1 MGNVKVGLTIGSADV
16 LSAPISVSLSSSL
29 SVDSGNIQ
37 RVKVNG
43 TYVSGAAQTIYKA
56 NDKTSGAYI
65 YVRNLQTADTDTVTI
80 YEAGN
85 SVAIA
90 VLKGGEFMFLP
101 VSLGVTLEAKVST
114 ADDLIEYGVFGTDSS
129 AVRYS

>member
-1 MGNVKVGLTIGSADV
+1 MGRVSVSLSLSSADV
-16 LSAPISVSLSSSL
+16 LSSPVALDLKSFLSA
-29 SVDSGNIQ
+29 DSGNIQ

-43 TYVSGAAQTIYKA
+43 TLSAGTAQTVYKA
-56 NDKTSGAYI
+56 NDKTSGAYL
-65 YVRNLQTADTDTVTI
+65 YVRNLQTTDTDTVTI
-80 YEAGN
+80 FEAGN
-85 SVAIA
+85 NVAIA

-114 ADDLIEYGVFGTDSS
+114 QDDLIEYGVFGSDSS

>member
-1 MGNVKVGLTIGSADV
+1 MGRVKVGLSVDTSDV
-16 LSAPISVSLSSSL
+16 LSAPISLSLNSFL
-29 SVDSGNIQ
+29 SADSGNLQ

-43 TYVSGAAQTIYKA
+43 AYVTGAAQTVYKA
-56 NDKTSGAYI
+56 NDKTSGAYV
-65 YVRNLQTADTDTVTI
+65 YVRNLQTADTDTVTV

-114 ADDLIEYGVFGTDSS
+114 ADDMIEYGVFGSDSS

>member
-1 MGNVKVGLTIGSADV
+1 MGSVKVGLTISTADV
-16 LSAPISVSLSSSL
+16 LSAPIAVSLSSAL
-29 SVDSGNIQ
+29 SADSGNMQ

-43 TYVSGAAQTIYKA
+43 TYITGAAQTIYKA
-56 NDKTSGAYI
+56 NDKTSGAYV

-85 SVAIA
+85 DVAIA
-90 VLKGGEFMFLP
+90 VLKGGEFMFMP
-101 VSLGVTLEAKVST
+101 VSLGVTLEAKVSA
-114 ADDLIEYGVFGTDSS
+114 ADDMIEYGVFGSDSS